1 MKLQFKHQKFQ
12 ADAAKAVVDVFAGQ
26 PYLTP
31 TYMIDRGYEKIEAD
45 GVKSS
50 QIAIKEEEDF
60 TGWRNERIV
69 PELSDKLI
77 LEHLQKVQRT
87 NQLKPS
93 DKLEGRYN
101 LTIEMETGV
110 GKTYTYIKTL
120 YELNKHYGWS
130 KFIVVVP
137 SVAIREGVYK
147 SFQVTQD
154 HFAEEYGK
162 KIRFFIYSSKNLEE
176 IATFASDS
184 SINVMIINMQAFN
197 KSVDANEKLESGKR
211 ADKNS
216 AIIFRKLDSFRSRRP
231 IDVIAKTNPI
241 LIIDEPQS
249 VEGAATKK
257 NLKLF
262 CPLLT
267 LRYSATHKSDSI
279 YNMVYRLDAMEAY
292 NKRLVKKI
300 AVKGITESGS
310 TATEGFVYL
319 ESINVSKEKNP
330 TASIQFDCKGAKG
343 IRQKNVTVGIGYNLY
358 DNSGNLDEYKVG
370 FVVKSIDG
378 RDNSVEFLNG
388 IKIFAGDVIGKV
400 SEDQLRRIQ
409 IRETILSHL
418 ERERQLFHKGIK
430 VLSLFFIDE
439 VAKYKQYDEAGHPFN
454 GIYADMFEEEYNDII
469 GSMQLR
475 AGDDE
480 YIRYLEVISAH
491 DTHAGYFSVDKKG
504 KMTDSKLSDKK
515 EGTSDDIDAYDL
527 IMKNKELLLD
537 RDPKKSPVRF
547 IFSHS
552 ALREGWDNP
561 NVFQICT
568 LKQSSSEVR
577 KRQEVGRGLRLCVNQ
592 DGERM
597 DANVLGNDVQSIN
610 VLTVIA
616 SESYDSF
623 AKGLQTELADAVAG
637 RPVAVTADLFKGKVI
652 VDAGGNEQVVD
663 GDTAQAIYFDLIVN
677 GYIDKKGVLTD
688 KYYADKANG
697 AIQVAEE
704 VTDSRDSVINI
715 LDSVYDSRAMQPE
728 NARDKNVELQVDP
741 DKLAMPEFK
750 ALWKRISPK
759 SVYVVDF
766 DTDELVNKA
775 IASINRNLHVP
786 KIYFKVETG
795 AMDEIKSKDSLLDG
809 SAFSKSKSSTYD
821 SSKQIRVGSSVKY
834 DLIGKLV
841 GETGLTRKAV
851 VAILTGIEKP
861 VFEQF
866 KFNPE
871 EFIIKAAA
879 LINDEKATAIIQ
891 HITYNVLD
899 EHYDTD
905 IFTEPTI
912 KGKLGTNA
920 MKAQRHL
927 YDHIVYDST
936 NERDFAA
943 DLDTNTDVAV
953 YVKLP
958 DSFYI
963 ATPVGHYNPDWAIA
977 FYEGTVKHIYFVAE
991 TKGSMSSMQLR
1002 LIEESKIHCAREH
1015 FKAISNGNV
1024 VYDVVDSYQALL
1036 EKVMK

>member
-1 MKLQFKHQKFQ
+1 MRLQFKHQKFQ

-31 TYMIDRGYEKIEAD
+31 TYMMDRGYGQQTLTD
-45 GVKSS
+45 D
-50 QIAIKEEEDF
+50 EDF

-69 PELSDKLI
+69 PELSDARI
-77 LEHLQKVQRT
+77 LERLNKIQRI
-87 NQLKPS
+87 NQIEPS
-93 DKLEGRYN
+93 PSLERSESCKYN
-101 LTIEMETGV
+101 LTVEMETGV
-110 GKTYTYIKTL
+110 GKTYTYIKTM
-120 YELNKHYGWS
+120 YELNRHYGWS
-130 KFIVVVP
+130 KFIIVVP
-137 SVAIREGVYK
+137 SIAIREGVYK
-147 SFQVTQD
+147 SFQVTQE

-162 KIRFFIYSSKNLEE
+162 KIRFFIYNSSQLTE
-176 IATFASDS
+176 IDRFASDS
-184 SINVMIINMQAFN
+184 SINAMIINSQAFN
-197 KSVDANEKLESGKR
+197 AKGKDAR
-211 ADKNS
+211 R
-216 AIIFRKLDSFRSRRP
+216 IYMKLDEFRSRRP
-231 IDVIAKTNPI
+231 IDIIAKTNPI

-249 VEGAATKK
+249 VEGKQTKER
-257 NLKLF
+257 LKEF
-262 CPLLT
+262 NPLLT

-310 TATEGFVYL
+310 TATEGYVYL
-319 ESINVSKEKNP
+319 EGINLSKADP
-330 TASIQFDCKGAKG
+330 TATIEFDFKGATG
-343 IRQKNVTVGIGYNLY
+343 IRKKTMKVGIGFNLY
-358 DNSGNLDEYKVG
+358 DNSGNLDEYKNG
-370 FVVKSIDG
+370 FVVKFIDG

-388 IKIFAGDVIGKV
+388 VKIFAGDVIGKV

-409 IRETILSHL
+409 IRETILSHI

-439 VAKYKQYDEAGHPFN
+439 VAKYKQYDEAGNPCN
-454 GIYADMFEEEYNDII
+454 GIYADMFEEEYADII
-469 GSMQLR
+469 GNMQR
-475 AGDDE
+475 EIGDED
-480 YIRYLEVISAH
+480 YIKYLDAIPVHE
-491 DTHAGYFSVDKKG
+491 THAGYFSIDKKG
-504 KMTDSKLSDKK
+504 KLTDSKLSDKK
-515 EGTSDDIDAYDL
+515 AGTSDDIDAYDL

-537 RDPKKSPVRF
+537 RDPKRSPVRF

-597 DANVLGNDVQSIN
+597 DANVLGNDVHSVN

-623 AKGLQTELADAVAG
+623 AKGLQTELAEAVAN

-652 VDAGGNEQVVD
+652 CDVHGNEQVVD
-663 GDTAQAIYFDLIVN
+663 GETAQAIYFDMVVN
-677 GYIDKKGVLTD
+677 GYVDKKGALTD
-688 KYYADKANG
+688 KYYADKANN
-697 AIQVAEE
+697 AVKVAEE
-704 VTDSRDSVINI
+704 VADCADAVLSIVDSI
-715 LDSVYDSRAMQPE
+715 YDSRAMQPE

-741 DKLAMPEFK
+741 EKLAMPEFK
-750 ALWKRISPK
+750 ALWQKISPK
-759 SVYVVDF
+759 SVYVVGF
-766 DTDELVNKA
+766 DTEELVEKA
-775 IASINRNLHVP
+775 ISSLNRNLRVS
-786 KIYFKVETG
+786 KIFFKVELGT
-795 AMDEIKSKDSLLDG
+795 MNEIQSKEALLEGTSFVKEKSG
-809 SAFSKSKSSTYD
+809 TYNTARRIHA
-821 SSKQIRVGSSVKY
+821 SNSVKY
-834 DLIGKLV
+834 NLVGKLV
-841 GETGLTRKAV
+841 AETGLTRKAV
-851 VAILTGIEKP
+851 VEILTGIEKA

-866 KFNPE
+866 KDNPE
-871 EFIIKAAA
+871 EFIIKAAD

-891 HITYNVLD
+891 HITYNMMD
-899 EHYDTD
+899 ERYDTD

-912 KGKLGTNA
+912 KGKLGVNA

-936 NERDFAA
+936 NERGFAT
-943 DLDTNTDVAV
+943 DLDTNTNVAV

-963 ATPVGHYNPDWAIA
+963 STPVGRYNPDWAIA

-991 TKGSMSSMQLR
+991 TKGSMRSMQLR

-1024 VYDVVDSYQALL
+1024 VYDVVDSYAALL
-1036 EKVMK
+1036 TKVMK

>member
-31 TYMIDRGYEKIEAD
+31 TYMMDRGINYQQSLTDED
-45 GVKSS
+45 
-50 QIAIKEEEDF
+50 DF

-69 PELSDKLI
+69 PELSDRII

-87 NQLKPS
+87 NQIKPS
-93 DKLEGRYN
+93 ERLEGHYN
-101 LTIEMETGV
+101 LTIEMETGI
-110 GKTYTYIKTL
+110 GKTYTYIKTM

-137 SVAIREGVYK
+137 SIAIREGVYK
-147 SFQVTQD
+147 SFQVTQE

-162 KIRFFIYSSKNLEE
+162 KIRFFIYNSSQLTE
-176 IATFASDS
+176 IDRFASDS
-184 SINVMIINMQAFN
+184 SINVMIINSQAFN
-197 KSVDANEKLESGKR
+197 ARGKDAR
-211 ADKNS
+211 R
-216 AIIFRKLDSFRSRRP
+216 IYMKLDEFRSRRP
-231 IDVIAKTNPI
+231 IDIIAKTNPI

-249 VEGAATKK
+249 VEGKQTKER
-257 NLKLF
+257 LKEF
-262 CPLLT
+262 NPLLT

-310 TATEGFVYL
+310 TATEGYVYL
-319 ESINVSKEKNP
+319 EGINLSKADP
-330 TASIQFDCKGAKG
+330 TATLEFDYKGAKG
-343 IRQKNVTVGIGYNLY
+343 LRKKTMKVGIGFNLY
-358 DNSGNLDEYKVG
+358 DNSGGLDEYQNG
-370 FVVKSIDG
+370 FVVKFIDG

-388 IKIFAGDVIGKV
+388 IKLYAGDVIGKV

-409 IRETILSHL
+409 IRETILSHI

-439 VAKYKQYDEAGHPFN
+439 VAKYKQYDAAGNPYN
-454 GIYADMFEEEYNDII
+454 GIYSDMFEEEYEDIV
-469 GSMQLR
+469 SSLQR
-475 AGDDE
+475 EFDDE
-480 YIRYLEVISAH
+480 DYIRYLDSISAH
-491 DTHAGYFSVDKKG
+491 ETHAGYFSIDKKG

-515 EGTSDDIDAYDL
+515 EKTSDDIDAYDL

-537 RDPKKSPVRF
+537 RDPKRSPVRF

-597 DANVLGNDVQSIN
+597 DANVLGNDVHAVN

-637 RPVAVTADLFKGKVI
+637 RPVAVTADLFKGKVL
-652 VDAGGNEQVVD
+652 VDASGNEQVVD
-663 GDTAQAIYFDLIVN
+663 GELAQAIHYDLIVN
-677 GYIDKKGVLTD
+677 GYIDRKGALTD

-697 AIQVAEE
+697 EIKVAEE
-704 VTDSRDSVINI
+704 VADSRDAVLGI

-728 NARDKNVELQVDP
+728 NAREKNVELQVDP
-741 DKLAMPEFK
+741 EKLAMPEFK
-750 ALWKRISPK
+750 ALWQRISPK

-766 DTDELVNKA
+766 DTDELVRKA
-775 IASINRNLHVP
+775 VDALNRNLRVS
-786 KIYFKVETG
+786 KVFFKVETG
-795 AMDEIKSKDSLLDG
+795 VMEEIKSRDELLEG
-809 SAFSKSKSSTYD
+809 SAFSKSRSSTYD
-821 SSKQIRVGSSVKY
+821 SSKRIRTNHSVKY

-851 VAILTGIEKP
+851 VQILSGIEKA
-861 VFEQF
+861 VFDQF
-866 KFNPE
+866 KDNPE
-871 EFIIKAAA
+871 EFIIKAAG

-891 HITYNVLD
+891 HITYNMLD
-899 EHYDTD
+899 ERYDTD

-912 KGKLGTNA
+912 KGKLGANA

-936 NERDFAA
+936 NERDFASE
-943 DLDTNTDVAV
+943 LDTNTDVAV

-963 ATPVGHYNPDWAIA
+963 STPVGHYNPDWAIA

-1002 LIEESKIHCAREH
+1002 QIEESKIHCAREH
-1015 FKAISNGNV
+1015 FKAISGDNV
-1024 VYDVVDSYQALL
+1024 VYDVVDSYETLL
-1036 EKVMK
+1036 NKVMK

>member
-31 TYMIDRGYEKIEAD
+31 TYMIDRGYGQQTMTDDA
-45 GVKSS
+45 
-50 QIAIKEEEDF
+50 DF

-69 PELSDKLI
+69 QELSDKLI

-87 NQLKPS
+87 NQIKPS
-93 DKLEGRYN
+93 EKLEGRYN

-110 GKTYTYIKTL
+110 GKTYTYIKTM

-137 SVAIREGVYK
+137 SIAIREGVYK
-147 SFQVTQD
+147 SFQVTQE

-162 KIRFFIYSSKNLEE
+162 KIRFFIYNSAQLTE
-176 IATFASDS
+176 IDSFASDS
-184 SINVMIINMQAFN
+184 SINVMIINVQAFN

-211 ADKNS
+211 ADKNA
-216 AIIFRKLDSFRSRRP
+216 AIIFRKLDNFRSRRP
-231 IDVIAKTNPI
+231 IDIIAKTNPI

-249 VEGAATKK
+249 VEGPAAKK

-262 CPLLT
+262 SPLLT
-267 LRYSATHKSDSI
+267 LRYSATHKADSI

-319 ESINVSKEKNP
+319 ESINLSKADP
-330 TASIQFDCKGAKG
+330 TATIQFDCKGASG
-343 IRQKNVTVGIGYNLY
+343 IRKKTATVGIGYNLY

-388 IKIFAGDVIGKV
+388 VKIFAGDVIGKI
-400 SEDQLRRIQ
+400 SKDQLRRIQ

-454 GIYADMFEEEYNDII
+454 GIYADMFEEEYNDILS
-469 GSMQLR
+469 SMQR
-475 AGDDE
+475 EIGDED
-480 YIRYLEVISAH
+480 YIRYLDAISAH

-652 VDAGGNEQVVD
+652 VDARGNEQVVD
-663 GDTAQAIYFDLIVN
+663 GDIAQAIFEDLIAN
-677 GYIDKKGVLTD
+677 GYVKRGVLTD

-704 VTDSRDSVINI
+704 VADSRDSVINI

-786 KIYFKVETG
+786 KIFFKVETG

-821 SSKQIRVGSSVKY
+821 SSKQIRANSSVKY

-851 VAILTGIEKP
+851 VAILTGIEKS
-861 VFEQF
+861 VFGQF

-936 NERDFAA
+936 NERDFAT
-943 DLDTNTDVAV
+943 DLDTNTNVAV

-1024 VYDVVDSYQALL
+1024 VYDVVDSYQTLL
-1036 EKVMK
+1036 EKVMR

>member
-31 TYMIDRGYEKIEAD
+31 TYLIDRGRGQQTVTD
-45 GVKSS
+45 DN
-50 QIAIKEEEDF
+50 DF
-60 TGWRNERIV
+60 IGRRNERIV
-69 PELSDKLI
+69 PELSDQLI
-77 LEHLQKVQRT
+77 LEHIQKIQRA
-87 NQLKPS
+87 NQIKPS
-93 DKLEGRYN
+93 DGLEGRYN
-101 LTIEMETGV
+101 LTVEMETGV
-110 GKTYTYIKTL
+110 GKTYTYIKTM
-120 YELNKHYGWS
+120 YELNKRYGWS

-137 SVAIREGVYK
+137 SIAIREGVYK
-147 SFQVTQD
+147 SFQVTQE

-162 KIRFFIYSSKNLEE
+162 KIRFFIYNSARLTE
-176 IATFASDS
+176 IDRFASDS
-184 SINVMIINMQAFN
+184 SINVMIINSQAFN
-197 KSVDANEKLESGKR
+197 ARGKDAR
-211 ADKNS
+211 R
-216 AIIFRKLDSFRSRRP
+216 IYMKLDEFRSRRP
-231 IDVIAKTNPI
+231 IDIIAKTNPI

-249 VEGAATKK
+249 VEGKQTKER
-257 NLKLF
+257 LKEFNPLF
-262 CPLLT
+262 T
-267 LRYSATHKSDSI
+267 LRYSATHRADSV

-319 ESINVSKEKNP
+319 ESVNLSGANP
-330 TASIQFDCKGAKG
+330 TATLQFDFKGASGLRK
-343 IRQKNVTVGIGYNLY
+343 KTAVVGTGYNLY
-358 DNSGNLDEYKVG
+358 DNSGNLDEYKDG
-370 FVVKSIDG
+370 FVVNFIDG
-378 RDNSVEFLNG
+378 RDNTVEFLNG
-388 IKIFAGDVIGKV
+388 VKIFAGDVIGKV
-400 SEDQLRRIQ
+400 DEEQLRRIQ
-409 IRETILSHL
+409 IRETILSHI
-418 ERERQLFHKGIK
+418 ERERRLFRKGIK

-439 VAKYKQYDEAGHPFN
+439 VAKYRKYDETGKAFN
-454 GIYADMFEEEYNDII
+454 GEYADMFEEEYKDIVGNLQIEI
-469 GSMQLR
+469 GE
-475 AGDDE
+475 DD
-480 YIRYLEVISAH
+480 YIKYLNSITASK
-491 DTHAGYFSVDKKG
+491 THAGYFSIDKG
-504 KMTDSKLSDKK
+504 KMTDSRLSDKR
-515 EGTSDDIDAYDL
+515 ERTSDDIDAYDL
-527 IMKNKELLLD
+527 IMKDKEKLLE

-568 LKQSSSEVR
+568 LKQSGSEVR

-597 DANVLGNDVQSIN
+597 DANVLGSDVHNIN

-623 AKGLQTELADAVAG
+623 ARGLQTEIADSVAE
-637 RPVAVTADLFKGKVI
+637 RPAAVTPELFKGKVI
-652 VDAGGNEQVVD
+652 VDANGNEQVVD
-663 GDTAQAIYFDLIVN
+663 GDTAQAIYFDLIVS
-677 GYIDKKGVLTD
+677 GYIDRKGALTD
-688 KYYADKANG
+688 KYYEDKASG
-697 AIQVAEE
+697 SVKVAEE
-704 VTDSRDSVINI
+704 VEDCRDAVLNI

-728 NARDKNVELQVDP
+728 NARDKNVELHVNE
-741 DKLAMPEFK
+741 DKMAMPEFK
-750 ALWKRISPK
+750 KLWKRISPK
-759 SVYVVDF
+759 SMYVVDF
-766 DTDELVNKA
+766 DTDELVAKA
-775 IASINRNLHVP
+775 IDSVNRNLHVP

-795 AMDEIKSKDSLLDG
+795 TMDEIKSKDALLDG
-809 SAFSKSKSSTYD
+809 SAFSKSESSAYD
-821 SSKQIRVGSSVKY
+821 GGRQIYTNNSVKY
-834 DLIGKLV
+834 DLVGKLV

-866 KFNPE
+866 KYNPE

-879 LINDEKATAIIQ
+879 LINDEKATAIIE

-899 EHYDTD
+899 EHYETD
-905 IFTEPTI
+905 IFTEPTV

-920 MKAQRHL
+920 MKARRHL
-927 YDHIVYDST
+927 YDHIIYDST
-936 NERDFAA
+936 NERDFA
-943 DLDTNTDVAV
+943 DELDSNTDVAV

-1024 VYDVVDSYQALL
+1024 VYDVVDSYKALL
-1036 EKVMK
+1036 DRVMK

>member
-31 TYMIDRGYEKIEAD
+31 TYMMDRGD
-45 GVKSS
+45 GNY
-50 QIAIKEEEDF
+50 QIGLEDDTDF

-87 NQLKPS
+87 NQIKPS

-110 GKTYTYIKTL
+110 GKTYTYIKTM

-137 SVAIREGVYK
+137 SIAIREGVYK
-147 SFQVTQD
+147 SFQVTQE

-162 KIRFFIYSSKNLEE
+162 KIRFFIYNSAQLTE
-176 IATFASDS
+176 IDRFASDS
-184 SINVMIINMQAFN
+184 AINVMIINVQAFN

-211 ADKNS
+211 ADKNA
-216 AIIFRKLDSFRSRRP
+216 AIIFRKLDNFRSRRP
-231 IDVIAKTNPI
+231 IDIIAKTNPI

-249 VEGAATKK
+249 VEGPAAKK

-262 CPLLT
+262 SPLLT
-267 LRYSATHKSDSI
+267 LRYSATHKADSI

-300 AVKGITESGS
+300 AVKGITESDS

-319 ESINVSKEKNP
+319 ESINLSKADP
-330 TASIQFDCKGAKG
+330 TATIQFDYIGAKG
-343 IRQKNVTVGIGYNLY
+343 LRKKTATVGIGYNLY
-358 DNSGNLDEYKVG
+358 DNSGESGKLDEYKEG

-388 IKIFAGDVIGKV
+388 VKIFAGDVIGKV

-454 GIYADMFEEEYNDII
+454 GIYADMFEEEYNDILS
-469 GSMQLR
+469 SMQR
-475 AGDDE
+475 EIGDED
-480 YIRYLEVISAH
+480 YIRYLDAISAH

-652 VDAGGNEQVVD
+652 VDARGNEQVVD

-704 VTDSRDSVINI
+704 VADSRDSVISI

-766 DTDELVNKA
+766 DTDELVDKA
-775 IASINRNLHVP
+775 IVSINRNLRVP
-786 KIYFKVETG
+786 KIFFKVETG

-821 SSKQIRVGSSVKY
+821 GRKQIRTNSSVKY

-936 NERDFAA
+936 NERDFAT

-977 FYEGTVKHIYFVAE
+977 FYEGSVKHIYFVAE
-991 TKGSMSSMQLR
+991 TKGTLDSMHFNHITPVEQA
-1002 LIEESKIHCAREH
+1002 KIDCARVH
-1015 FKAISNGNV
+1015 FKAISDGNV
-1024 VYDVVDSYQALL
+1024 VYDVVDSYQTLL

>member
-31 TYMIDRGYEKIEAD
+31 TYMMDRGVGYQQSITD
-45 GVKSS
+45 
-50 QIAIKEEEDF
+50 EEGF

-69 PELSDKLI
+69 PELSDKII
-77 LEHLQKVQRT
+77 LEHLQKVQRA
-87 NQLKPS
+87 NQIKPS
-93 DKLEGRYN
+93 EKLEGRYN

-110 GKTYTYIKTL
+110 GKTYTYIKTM

-137 SVAIREGVYK
+137 SIAIREGVYK
-147 SFQVTQD
+147 SFQVTQE

-162 KIRFFIYSSKNLEE
+162 KIRFFIYNSSQLTE
-176 IATFASDS
+176 IDRFASDS
-184 SINVMIINMQAFN
+184 SINVMIINSQAFN
-197 KSVDANEKLESGKR
+197 AKGKDAR
-211 ADKNS
+211 R
-216 AIIFRKLDSFRSRRP
+216 IYMKLDEFRSRRP
-231 IDVIAKTNPI
+231 IDIIAKTNPI

-249 VEGAATKK
+249 VEGAQTKER
-257 NLKLF
+257 LKEF
-262 CPLLT
+262 HPLLT
-267 LRYSATHKSDSI
+267 LRYSATHKTDSI

-292 NKRLVKKI
+292 NKRLVKRI

-310 TATEGFVYL
+310 TATDGYIYL
-319 ESINVSKEKNP
+319 EGINLSKADP
-330 TASIQFDCKGAKG
+330 TATIQFDFKGATG
-343 IRQKNVTVGIGYNLY
+343 IRKKTAKVGIGFNLY
-358 DNSGNLDEYKVG
+358 DNSGNLDEYKNG
-370 FVVKSIDG
+370 FVVKFIDG

-388 IKIFAGDVIGKV
+388 IKIFAGDVVGKV
-400 SEDQLRRIQ
+400 SEEQLRRIQ
-409 IRETILSHL
+409 IRETILSHI

-439 VAKYKQYDEAGHPFN
+439 VAKYKQYDEAGNPYN
-454 GIYADMFEEEYNDII
+454 GIYAEIFEEEYNDIV
-469 GSMQLR
+469 GNMQR
-475 AGDDE
+475 EFGDED
-480 YIRYLEVISAH
+480 YIQYLDSISAH
-491 DTHAGYFSVDKKG
+491 DTHAGYFSIDKKG
-504 KMTDSKLSDKK
+504 KMTDSKVSDKK
-515 EGTSDDIDAYDL
+515 EKTSDDIDAYDL

-537 RDPKKSPVRF
+537 RDPKRSPVRF

-597 DANVLGNDVQSIN
+597 DVNVLGNDVHTVN

-623 AKGLQTELADAVAG
+623 AKGLQTELADAVVG
-637 RPVAVTADLFKGKVI
+637 RPVSVTADLFKGKVI
-652 VDAGGNEQVVD
+652 TDIKGNEQVVD
-663 GDTAQAIYFDLIVN
+663 EELAQAIHFDLIVN
-677 GYIDKKGVLTD
+677 GYIDKKGTLTD

-697 AIQVAEE
+697 EIKIAEE
-704 VTDSRDSVINI
+704 VADSRDAIINI

-741 DKLAMPEFK
+741 EKLAMPEFK
-750 ALWKRISPK
+750 ALWQRISPK

-766 DTDELVNKA
+766 DTDELVKKS
-775 IASINRNLHVP
+775 IDSINQKLHVS
-786 KIYFKVETG
+786 KVFFKVETG
-795 AMDEIKSKDSLLDG
+795 TMEEIKSRDELLEG

-821 SSKQIRVGSSVKY
+821 SSKRIHTNNSVKY
-834 DLIGKLV
+834 DLVGKIV
-841 GETGLTRKAV
+841 SETGLTRKAV
-851 VAILTGIEKP
+851 VEILVGIEKT
-861 VFEQF
+861 VFDQF
-866 KFNPE
+866 AYNPE
-871 EFIIKAAA
+871 EFIIKASD
-879 LINDEKATAIIQ
+879 LINDEKATAIVQ
-891 HITYNVLD
+891 HITYNVLN

-912 KGKLGTNA
+912 KGKLGTNV

-936 NERDFAA
+936 NERDFAS
-943 DLDTNTDVAV
+943 DLDTNTNIAV

-963 ATPVGHYNPDWAIA
+963 ATPVGKYNPDWAIA
-977 FYEGTVKHIYFVAE
+977 FYEGAVKHIYFVAE

-1024 VYDVVDSYQALL
+1024 VYDVVDSYQTLL
-1036 EKVMK
+1036 NKVMK